1 MSVRCSSSS
10 AAGKQGREPC
20 EVPADREAA
29 FAMNGDEGRLVTLF
43 LCGDVM
49 TGRGIDQILPH
60 PSDPCIH
67 EAFVS
72 DARTYVALAEEVN
85 GPISR
90 PVEFAYI
97 WGEALAELQHVA
109 PDARI
114 VNLET
119 SVTHSDD
126 AWPKGINYRMHPANV
141 GCLTAAGIDV
151 CVLANN
157 HVLDYGFAGLVE
169 TLETLHRAGLKTAG
183 AGRTLVEARQP
194 AVVEVAADCRV
205 VVHGFGTETS
215 GIPPD
220 WAATRDRPGVEF
232 LCDLSEE
239 TAAAI
244 EARVREAKR
253 RQDVTMASIHWG
265 SNWGYAVP
273 PEHVRFAHRLIDGGV
288 DIVHGHSSHHPR
300 PIEVY
305 RNRLILYGCGD
316 LINDYEGI
324 RGYEQY
330 RDDLVLMYFATLN
343 PASGELVQLRMTPM
357 QIRQMRLNRAA
368 PRDVQWLTERLARI
382 NMRFGSWVEEAED
395 GSLLL
400 RWS

>member
-1 MSVRCSSSS
+1 
-10 AAGKQGREPC
+10 
-20 EVPADREAA
+20 
-29 FAMNGDEGRLVTLF
+29 MNMHVSGERLVTVF

-60 PSDPCIH
+60 PSNPRID
-67 EAFVS
+67 ETFVS

-85 GPISR
+85 GPIPR

-97 WGEALAELQHVA
+97 WGDALAELQHVA

-126 AWPKGINYRMHPANV
+126 AWPKGINYRMHPANI
-141 GCLTAAGIDV
+141 GCLTAAGTDV

-157 HVLDYGFAGLVE
+157 HVLDYGFSGLVE

-183 AGRTLVEARQP
+183 AGRTVAEARQP
-194 AVVEVAADCRV
+194 AVVEAATGCRV

-220 WAATRDRPGVEF
+220 WAATEDRPGVEF
-232 LCDLSEE
+232 LGDLSEE

-253 RQDVTMASIHWG
+253 SQDVTVASIHWG
-265 SNWGYAVP
+265 SNWGYTVP
-273 PEHVRFAHRLIDGGV
+273 REHVWFAHRLIDGGV

-343 PASGELVQLRMTPM
+343 PTSGDLVQLRMTPM
-357 QIRQMRLNRAA
+357 QIHRMRLNRAA

-382 NMRFGSWVEEAED
+382 NMRFGSRVEEAED

-400 RWS
+400 RWSCA